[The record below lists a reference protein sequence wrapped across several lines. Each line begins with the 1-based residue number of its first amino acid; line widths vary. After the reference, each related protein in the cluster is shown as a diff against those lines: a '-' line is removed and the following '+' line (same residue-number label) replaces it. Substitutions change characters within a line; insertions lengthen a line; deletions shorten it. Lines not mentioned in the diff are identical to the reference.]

1 MRGKPMAALAA
12 ACLLLAAGT
21 VLAAGPG
28 SVLDAAQTGPYHQ
41 DLNQDGIADWVQN
54 QQRWQEVTQGQYGA
68 WADLNGDGIHDW
80 WQNQGQW
87 TQTTGGAFGDWA
99 DLNGDGICDNFE
111 VRPQDGTG
119 MGYKGGR

>member
-1 MRGKPMAALAA
+1 MRRKLMAALAA
-12 ACLLLAAGT
+12 ACLLVSAGG
-21 VLAAGPG
+21 VMAAGPG
-28 SVLDAAQTGPYHQ
+28 MMLDPTQTGPYHQ

-54 QQRWQEVTQGQYGA
+54 QQQWMNTTQGQYGA

-87 TQTTGGAFGDWA
+87 MQTTGGAFGAWA
-99 DLNGDGICDNFE
+99 DANGDGICDNFE

-119 MGYKGGR
+119 NGYKGGH